1 MNTDARRPY
10 RQTARAAATQDTGE
24 AIVGAFRALIEQ
36 RWYDEISLDEVA
48 ASAGTTRQTI
58 IRRFGGK
65 AGLLA
70 AFTDRLAPEIEA
82 RRAAAPTDDI
92 AACVAVLVD
101 DYERIGDMVLR
112 FLSLEGRV
120 EEVEPLLEIGRRS
133 HRLWV
138 ETTFA
143 PRLSSFAEAERR
155 DRIAALLVATDIWSW
170 FLLRRTQGHSAAATE
185 RLLTAMISKLID

>member
-1 MNTDARRPY
+1 MNTDAKRPY
-10 RQTARAAATQDTGE
+10 RQTARAAATQVTGE
-24 AIVGAFRALIEQ
+24 AIVGAFRALIEE

-48 ASAGTTRQTI
+48 AKAGTTRQTI
-58 IRRFGGK
+58 IRRYGGK

-82 RRAAAPTDDI
+82 RRAAAPSDDI

-101 DYERIGDMVLR
+101 DYERIGEMVLR
-112 FLSLEGRV
+112 FLSLEGRAP
-120 EEVEPLLEIGRRS
+120 EVEPMLETGRRS

-138 ETTFA
+138 ETTFG
-143 PRLSSFAEAERR
+143 PRLASYGEAERR

-170 FLLRRTQGHSAAATE
+170 FLLRRTQGHSVAETE
-185 RLLTAMISKLID
+185 RLLTAMISKLLD

>member
-1 MNTDARRPY
+1 MNMDAKRPY

-24 AIVGAFRALIEQ
+24 AILGAFRALTEE
-36 RWYDEISLDEVA
+36 RWYDEISLDDVA
-48 ASAGTTRQTI
+48 ARAGTTRQTV

-70 AFTDRLAPEIEA
+70 AFTARLAPEIEG
-82 RRAAAPTDDI
+82 RRAAAPNDDI
-92 AACVAVLVD
+92 AAAVAVLVD
-101 DYERIGDMVLR
+101 DYERIGEAVLR
-112 FLSLEGRV
+112 FLALEGRV
-120 EEVEPLLEIGRRS
+120 EEVGPLLETGRRS
-133 HRLWV
+133 HRIWV
-138 ETTFA
+138 EATFG

-170 FLLRRTQGHSAAATE
+170 FLLRRTQGHSAAETE